1 MSELNNTNQ
10 EKKEILNSQEK
21 KLIID
26 GKRLDGRTENEMREL
41 KLSANVLNSA
51 NGSSYIHWGKN
62 KIVVGVYGPKEC
74 LPKHTAD
81 IFKSIIK
88 CTYRM
93 APFCSAEARDKP
105 GPNRRSIE
113 LSKVISNVFEGLV
126 ATEAFPKTE
135 IDVFIEVLQSDGG
148 TRCASITAAS
158 VALAHA
164 GIPMK
169 DMVVAIACGKVDG
182 KIVLDP
188 SKEED
193 NFGESDIPMAI
204 TVHSKKFMLLQL
216 DGKVKREEL
225 EKALD
230 MALNS
235 VETIYKKQRNA
246 LENVYS
252 QTLDEEIEA
261 ELIMD

>member
-1 MSELNNTNQ
+1 MKENNSNQ
-10 EKKEILNSQEK
+10 EQNQPKQLFVN
-21 KLIID
+21 
-26 GKRLDGRTENEMREL
+26 GKRLDGRSEYEMREL
-41 KLSANVLNSA
+41 KIAANVLNSA

-74 LPKHTAD
+74 LPKHTSD
-81 IFKSIIK
+81 IFKAIIK
-88 CTYRM
+88 SSYRM
-93 APFCSAEARDKP
+93 APFCSSEGRDKP

-126 ATEAFPKTE
+126 VTEAFPKTE
-135 IDVFIEVLQSDGG
+135 IDIFIEVLQSDGG

-169 DMVVAIACGKVDG
+169 DMVVAIACGKADG

-216 DGKVKREEL
+216 DGKVKKEEL

-230 MALNS
+230 LALNS
-235 VETIYKKQRNA
+235 VETIYNKQKSA
-246 LENVYS
+246 LENLYS
-252 QTLDEEIEA
+252 QKLDQDIEA
-261 ELIMD
+261 ELVMD